1 MAIKWLDAKRLQGTN
16 AERLALTSGV
26 STANCLG
33 LWTFQEQTGD
43 VINIATTGNGFA
55 DGLGSSADGTVDGT
69 IVRNAKARILRDDEE
84 IASGEINSLKHL
96 KDDVKEIREGFECG
110 IGVDN
115 FSKFKEGDII
125 VCYEI
130 KSIKRTLELN

>member
-1 MAIKWLDAKRLQGTN
+1 ML
-16 AERLALTSGV
+16 E
-26 STANCLG
+26 
-33 LWTFQEQTGD
+33 
-43 VINIATTGNGFA
+43 
-55 DGLGSSADGTVDGT
+55 GT

-125 VCYEI
+125 VCYQI
-130 KSIKRTLELN
+130 KSIKRTLEIN